1 MAEEKYKSA
10 GIDDC
15 TAAARLGGGQKQC
28 EYACLGLGTCVKAC
42 KFDAIHV
49 KDGVAKV
56 DRDKCTA
63 CGMCVKACP
72 KHVIELVPAD
82 AQRIVMCKS
91 QEKGPVVTKACRVG
105 CIGCRLCVKACPV
118 DAIEVEHN
126 LAKID
131 YKKCID
137 CGMCKE
143 KCPRGIIA

>member
-1 MAEEKYKSA
+1 
-10 GIDDC
+10 
-15 TAAARLGGGQKQC
+15 
-28 EYACLGLGTCVKAC
+28 
-42 KFDAIHV
+42 
-49 KDGVAKV
+49 
-56 DRDKCTA
+56 
-63 CGMCVKACP
+63 
-72 KHVIELVPAD
+72 
-82 AQRIVMCKS
+82 MCKS
-91 QEKGPVVTKACRVG
+91 QEKGPAVTKACRVG